1 MASQQLMSKAYRQ
14 QIEAEYQALVNDE
27 EHLHNTL
34 LHKQILEAWKLDSP
48 KMYQRL
54 TMQGIAEKLAYVLQE
69 RMFQEMDRLIKA
81 GYPVTDA
88 RETAER
94 ETLMLEPEADH
105 EEAMKEEQEKILF

>member
-14 QIEAEYQALVNDE
+14 QIEAEYQALVSDE
-27 EHLHNTL
+27 EHLHNTQ

-69 RMFQEMDRLIKA
+69 RMFQEMGRLIKA